1 MFKVGNVQKF
11 ISTGNAKT
19 DTKIIIKY
27 IIMNPEIEDTKK
39 EIEKLQLKL
48 QELERPT
55 PEQSEEMKKRVD
67 NMLKDI

>member
-1 MFKVGNVQKF
+1 MFKVGNVQKLVP
-11 ISTGNAKT
+11 TGNVKT

-27 IIMNPEIEDTKK
+27 IIMNLEIENTKK

-55 PEQSEEMKKRVD
+55 PEQSEEMQKRVD